1 MKTVDKFVR
10 VLVVDD
16 SAYARFMV
24 ARNLSL
30 DPEIEI
36 IGMARNGND
45 AVAKIKNLQPDVV
58 TLDVEM
64 PGMDGITALE
74 KIMTEC
80 PTPVIMLSALTAEG
94 AEVTIKSLEMGAV
107 DFFLKQSLVSPV
119 GEGNNSEL
127 ISKVKNA
134 ARVDVAGINARL
146 KNVLAILQR
155 GSRKEKE
162 KPPLRNGHIDR
173 VVIIG
178 SSTGGPRALY
188 EVVPN
193 LPDDLPAAFLIVQH
207 MPPKFTRSIA
217 ERLNELSRVTVKEA
231 EVGDMVRRGQALIAP
246 GGYHMAVMPGGQVS
260 LNQDKPRCG
269 LRPAVDVTM
278 ESAVKIYGSRCIG
291 VVMTGMGS
299 DGTHGCALIKAAGGK
314 VLAED
319 ESTCVVYGMPRSV
332 IEAGLADRVA
342 PVQKMV
348 SEITAFCREPDKACM
363 KVQL

>member
-1 MKTVDKFVR
+1 MKTVDRHVR

-16 SAYARFMV
+16 SAYARLII
-24 ARNLSL
+24 ARNLAV

-36 IGMARNGND
+36 AGMARNGND
-45 AVAKIKNLQPDVV
+45 AVDKIKNLRPDVV
-58 TLDVEM
+58 TLDIEM
-64 PGMDGITALE
+64 PVMDGMTALE
-74 KIMTEC
+74 KIMTDC
-80 PTPVIMLSALTAEG
+80 PTPVVMLSALTAEG
-94 AEVTIKSLEMGAV
+94 ADVTIRSLEIGAV
-107 DFFLKQSLVSPV
+107 DFFLKQSLVSPI
-119 GEGNNSEL
+119 GEGYNGEL

-134 ARVDVAGINARL
+134 ARVDVAGVNARL
-146 KNVLAILQR
+146 KNIMAILQR
-155 GSRKEKE
+155 GRRKE
-162 KPPLRNGHIDR
+162 KPPVRNGQVDK

-193 LPDDLPAAFLIVQH
+193 IPDDLPAAFLIVQH

-231 EVGDMVRRGQALIAP
+231 EAGDMIARGQALVAP
-246 GGYHMAVMPGGQVS
+246 GGYHMAVLPGGRIS

-278 ESAVKIYGSRCIG
+278 ESAVRVYGSRCIG

-299 DGTHGCALIKAAGGK
+299 DGTYGCSMIKAAGGK

-319 ESTCVVYGMPRSV
+319 ETTCVVYGMPRSV
-332 IEAGLADRVA
+332 IEAGLADRIV
-342 PVQKMV
+342 PVQKIV
-348 SEITAFCREPDKACM
+348 DEIADLCRRPDEARM
-363 KVQL
+363 KV